1 MSNISNTEMALREK
15 RFLDLWRKFPT
26 YRCQASRHILED
38 YLDREMLSIVGEDGA
53 MVLES
58 AFAICR
64 PYLAERAPEYV
75 PPAEPEPEKP
85 KSNAIPELSFNNDYW
100 NKERLKEK
108 IRRETSVSHS
118 VNRGSIPLPLE
129 YTAEVLRKMTG
140 AQWRELMA
148 DQRYGGLRAIN
159 DRIEGKS

>member
-1 MSNISNTEMALREK
+1 MISNQEQALIEK

-26 YRCQASRHILED
+26 YRCEASRHILDD
-38 YLDREMLSIVGEDGA
+38 YLDREMLTVAGEDGA

-58 AFAICR
+58 AFAVCR
-64 PYLAERAPEYV
+64 SILAQRSPEYV
-75 PPAEPEPEKP
+75 PPAEPEPEKS
-85 KSNAIPELSFNNDYW
+85 KRNAIPELSFNNEYW

-108 IRRETSVSHS
+108 IRRETSLNHA
-118 VNRGSIPLPLE
+118 VNRGKIPLPPEL
-129 YTAEVLRKMTG
+129 TADVLRKMSG

>member
-1 MSNISNTEMALREK
+1 MISNQEQALIEK
-15 RFLDLWRKFPT
+15 RFLDLFRKYPT
-26 YRCQASRHILED
+26 FRNIASRRYLED
-38 YLDREMLSIVGEDGA
+38 YLDREMLTVTGEDGA
-53 MVLES
+53 MVLET

-75 PPAEPEPEKP
+75 PPAEPEEKP
-85 KSNAIPELSFNNDYW
+85 KRNAIPELSFNNDYW

-118 VNRGSIPLPLE
+118 VNRGSIPLPPE
-129 YTAEVLRKMTG
+129 YTAELLRKMTG